1 MNQIV
6 ETLSQT
12 GNWSAA
18 DVSTKRNTY
27 SPRKQFKDILDG
39 QREQTMPEKSKEQ
52 KTADAPVTGMETV
65 YPQMQAVFPWTQFQE
80 AVREQDAA
88 AGVPSVL
95 QSEGDFLTAGQGA
108 AQQAA
113 ILQEESQLHIRENIV
128 EGKGNLL
135 DTKQPVLQAP
145 AANDTE
151 AILPLGHEIQ
161 TENSLG
167 PALAAEGENA
177 EAAPVFTAQKSSTQ
191 EDAKELYKISAE
203 DSNNGIQQFAAN
215 SRSSTGYTHEVTG
228 QKEVVTYS
236 QESTQPDMQALKD
249 TIVKHISE
257 GKREFQVQLKP
268 ANLGTLLVNASYE
281 NGKTVISIV
290 CMEAKTMHVMMQN
303 AGELGSLIQSRLGS
317 PTDVIVDVPHADYL
331 DQHNEQESS
340 QEHARSQQQ
349 ENQKEEV
356 HEGAEQFLQQLRL
369 GLV

>member
-12 GNWSAA
+12 GNWSAP
-18 DVSTKRNTY
+18 DVSAKKNTD

-65 YPQMQAVFPWTQFQE
+65 YPQMQVVFPWTQFQE
-80 AVREQDAA
+80 AVKVQDAA
-88 AGVPSVL
+88 GVSSVL
-95 QSEGDFLTAGQGA
+95 QSEGDFLTVGQGA
-108 AQQAA
+108 AQQTA
-113 ILQEESQLHIRENIV
+113 ISQEEGQLPIRENVV

-135 DTKQPVLQAP
+135 DTKQPVVQTPTAD
-145 AANDTE
+145 NTK
-151 AILPLGHEIQ
+151 AILSLGHEIQ

-167 PALAAEGENA
+167 PALAAEGKNT
-177 EAAPVFTAQKSSTQ
+177 EAASVFTAQKSSTQ
-191 EDAKELYKISAE
+191 EDTKELYKISAE
-203 DSNNGIQQFAAN
+203 DSNKGIQQFAAN

-228 QKEVVTYS
+228 QKEVVTYR

-356 HEGAEQFLQQLRL
+356 HEGADQFLQQLRL

>member
-18 DVSTKRNTY
+18 DVSIKKNTD

-39 QREQTMPEKSKEQ
+39 QRERTMPEKSKEQ
-52 KTADAPVTGMETV
+52 KTADVPVTGMETV
-65 YPQMQAVFPWTQFQE
+65 YPQMQVVFPWTQFQE
-80 AVREQDAA
+80 TVQDAA

-95 QSEGDFLTAGQGA
+95 QSEGDFLAAGQGA

-113 ILQEESQLHIRENIV
+113 MPQEEGQLPIWQNIA
-128 EGKGNLL
+128 EGKGKLF
-135 DTKQPVLQAP
+135 DTKQSVLQALT
-145 AANDTE
+145 ADDTE
-151 AILPLGHEIQ
+151 AVLPLGHEIQ

-167 PALAAEGENA
+167 SALTAEGKNA

-191 EDAKELYKISAE
+191 EEAKELHKISAE
-203 DSNNGIQQFAAN
+203 DSNKGIQQFAAN
-215 SRSSTGYTHEVTG
+215 SRSSAGYTHEVAG
-228 QKEVVTYS
+228 QKEVVTYR

-290 CMEAKTMHVMMQN
+290 CMEAKTMNVMMQN
-303 AGELGSLIQSRLGS
+303 AGELGNLIQSRLGS

-349 ENQKEEV
+349 ESQKEEV
-356 HEGAEQFLQQLRL
+356 HEGADQFLQQLRL